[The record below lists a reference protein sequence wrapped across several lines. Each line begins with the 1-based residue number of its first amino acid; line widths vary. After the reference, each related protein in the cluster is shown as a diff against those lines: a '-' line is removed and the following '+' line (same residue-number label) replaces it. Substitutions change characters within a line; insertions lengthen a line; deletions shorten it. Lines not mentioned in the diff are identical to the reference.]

1 MSKLEYLIVKQP
13 LNKYWK
19 DEGGKTNNLHFN
31 IQFNNIP
38 FKKKD
43 IQISFLCNNKII
55 SEYDS
60 TSKMNYEIKKIN
72 IQNKILEIT
81 FKIYKVSRRFDD
93 KPFKIKIFSK
103 FFDEIIS
110 NNIIVCSK
118 RKKRK
123 FKLINDLSKDY
134 IVNGKKIKQNIN
146 EISNNEVNEFSIIK
160 KQINLLIK
168 ELISTKKEL
177 ISTKKELI
185 NTKDE
190 INNTKNELDLMKNKF
205 ELKEFSEKIFDYS
218 NDFDT
223 YNIYKENSLN
233 I

>member
-1 MSKLEYLIVKQP
+1 
-13 LNKYWK
+13 
-19 DEGGKTNNLHFN
+19 
-31 IQFNNIP
+31 
-38 FKKKD
+38 
-43 IQISFLCNNKII
+43 
-55 SEYDS
+55 
-60 TSKMNYEIKKIN
+60 MNYEIKKIN
-72 IQNKILEIT
+72 IQNKNLEIT
-81 FKIYKVSRRFDD
+81 FKIYKVSKRFDD

-123 FKLINDLSKDY
+123 FNYISNTSNDDIK
-134 IVNGKKIKQNIN
+134 NKKIYNSQIQK
-146 EISNNEVNEFSIIK
+146 NEFSIIQ
-160 KQINLLIK
+160 KQIKLLIK

-177 ISTKKELI
+177 IDTKKELI

-223 YNIYKENSLN
+223 YNIYMENSLN